1 MRRRVGMKIRS
12 KIRSF
17 SSLMI
22 ATVAGTLLCGQAEAQ
37 VTAEQGYPSQ
47 ITLKWDENEQ
57 ADGYRVCRK
66 EKDKEWC
73 ILADLTN
80 ATQYTDI
87 SAEEGTSYIYSV
99 RPFKVDDRQ
108 VYWMTDDVVKNVCV
122 FPPEPKDIRMTPGE
136 NGGDAE
142 LTWKLGG
149 DDIENNLLYSVS
161 FFEVYTKQ
169 AEDATWKFLSS
180 TESQPNKKAT
190 KLLLEDVDENSWYT
204 VRSAY
209 RTAGGETIYST
220 YDEVGIQGGSLTAAT
235 ARIYHAASS
244 GTKGN
249 EIAWV
254 SLSDKA
260 TKLEVL
266 RKDSADDTFHRIK
279 MITDPEEIQKGSYTD
294 TDITIT
300 NTYWYTVRAYLEQS
314 QKQVSGWYEPDGV
327 MVQALPN
334 MPTMLTASY
343 LTSNTPCIQVGWDA
357 NENTAESCDGYYI
370 YRRDSKDSEWILLGT
385 NTDANSTLFMD
396 AAIESGATY
405 EYQVQAYKESE
416 SGEFVES
423 ESMDIVH
430 ATVPKQ

>member
-1 MRRRVGMKIRS
+1 MKIRS

-17 SSLMI
+17 SSIMI
-22 ATVAGTLLCGQAEAQ
+22 AAVAGTLLCGQAEAQ

-66 EKDKEWC
+66 EKDKDWC
-73 ILADLTN
+73 ILADLTGV
-80 ATQYTDI
+80 TQYTDI

-108 VYWMTDDVVKNVCV
+108 VYWMDDDKIKNVCIL
-122 FPPEPKDIRMTPGE
+122 PPEPKDIQMISGE
-136 NGGDAE
+136 NGGDVE
-142 LTWKLGG
+142 LVWNLEK
-149 DDIENNLLYSVS
+149 DDAGSNLLYAVS

-169 AEDATWKFLSS
+169 AEDSTWKFLAS

-190 KLLLEDVDENSWYT
+190 KLLLENVDEDSWYT

-209 RTAGGETIYST
+209 RTADGETIYST
-220 YDEVGIQGGSLTAAT
+220 YDEVGIQGNALTAAT
-235 ARIYHAASS
+235 ARIYHAASN

-249 EIAWV
+249 EIAWA

-260 TKLEVL
+260 TKLEIL
-266 RKDSADDTFHRIK
+266 RKDSAEDTFHRIK
-279 MITDPEEIQKGSYTD
+279 MVTNSEEIQNGSYTD

-300 NTYWYTVRAYLEQS
+300 NTYWYTVRTYLEQPP
-314 QKQVSGWYEPDGV
+314 KQVSGWYEAEGV
-327 MVQALPN
+327 MVKALPN

-343 LTSNTPCIQVGWDA
+343 LTSDTPCIQVGWDA

-370 YRRDSKDSEWILLGT
+370 YRRDSKDSEWVLLGT
-385 NTDANSTLFMD
+385 NAGANSTLFMD
-396 AAIESGATY
+396 ASIESGATY

-423 ESMDIVH
+423 ESTDFVR
-430 ATVPKQ
+430 AAVPKQ